1 MGYNVFISYRR
12 EGASELAQLLYS
24 RLRADGYA
32 PFFDVESMRSGKFN
46 KQLYDR
52 IEECEDMLLLL
63 PPKALDP
70 RDAEEDWVILE
81 IEHALKHQKNIV
93 PVFMRNFEWP
103 RQLPEQIEE
112 LRHCH
117 GVTAD
122 MEYFDAVYARIK
134 KLLKTQPQI
143 ENPEDPHTDAR
154 LRVVEIMLENGEFA
168 KAEEQFHQIL
178 EKAPEC
184 AAAYLGLVMVQYQLR
199 DKEALRKYY
208 GQNIIYDN
216 LYLKLA
222 WEYADEETM
231 AFLLSLSPPV
241 CAADSAIATGKC
253 ERCGAPVCDA
263 CGLRIQGDALEPAPW
278 VEGKLLC
285 PDCLGQLQRHTE
297 IMCSGNTA
305 KIVFSGVLWGLLIGL
320 CLGVSH
326 WFQWNP
332 MVVFGVAGGLI
343 WSLLAFGKSEEK
355 GQPDKDEGGA
365 ELLGVALRIVVCIF
379 LSPVIALIYLAKRI
393 YYIVKMRRLKKT
405 AAEADSPSRKIAAYY
420 AMVSVTRK
428 LGRTEPAWE

>member
-24 RLRADGYA
+24 RLCADGYA

-134 KLLKTQPQI
+134 SCSKHSPKSRIRRIRIRMHGCVLWKSCWKMASLPRLRNSFIRYWRKRL
-143 ENPEDPHTDAR
+143 NAR
-154 LRVVEIMLENGEFA
+154 LRI
-168 KAEEQFHQIL
+168 
-178 EKAPEC
+178 
-184 AAAYLGLVMVQYQLR
+184 
-199 DKEALRKYY
+199 
-208 GQNIIYDN
+208 
-216 LYLKLA
+216 
-222 WEYADEETM
+222 
-231 AFLLSLSPPV
+231 
-241 CAADSAIATGKC
+241 
-253 ERCGAPVCDA
+253 
-263 CGLRIQGDALEPAPW
+263 
-278 VEGKLLC
+278 
-285 PDCLGQLQRHTE
+285 
-297 IMCSGNTA
+297 
-305 KIVFSGVLWGLLIGL
+305 WG
-320 CLGVSH
+320 S
-326 WFQWNP
+326 
-332 MVVFGVAGGLI
+332 
-343 WSLLAFGKSEEK
+343 
-355 GQPDKDEGGA
+355 
-365 ELLGVALRIVVCIF
+365 
-379 LSPVIALIYLAKRI
+379 
-393 YYIVKMRRLKKT
+393 
-405 AAEADSPSRKIAAYY
+405 
-420 AMVSVTRK
+420 
-428 LGRTEPAWE
+428 